1 MMKRQPNGT
10 WRSTRQP
17 IVVSAE
23 ILRARWVEAETFRL
37 KCIGLPSFEAIADQ
51 ISRVGRGQAQPMVA
65 IPDGVTFPLDYK
77 ITRQACHKAFRKA
90 IAREPALE
98 LAEFRKLDTMR
109 CEEMLMNLQPGIR
122 KGNARAIEV
131 GVKVLDHEAKINN
144 YGPQGRRPE
153 TAVQTNVSVEPPKSR
168 DELHKEAA
176 MKCNLLYEAVKILVE
191 LGVPLPQLNPPAVET
206 TATPAQEP
214 EKKEQNTDDV
224 PS

>member
-23 ILRARWVEAETFRL
+23 ILRARWVEAEASRL
-37 KCIGLPSFEAIADQ
+37 KCMGLPTFEAIAEH

-90 IAREPALE
+90 IAREPALQ
-98 LAEFRKLDTMR
+98 LAELRKLDTMR

-131 GVKVLDHEAKINN
+131 GVKVLDHKAKING
-144 YGPQGRRPE
+144 YRSHGSKPE
-153 TAVQTNVSVEPPKSR
+153 IAVQTNVSVEPPKSQA
-168 DELHKEAA
+168 ELKNQAA
-176 MKCNLLYEAVKILVE
+176 MYCLLFSDAVKVLVD
-191 LGVPLPQLNPPAVET
+191 LGVPLPQLSPPPVET
-206 TATPAQEP
+206 TATPVQEP
-214 EKKEQNTDDV
+214 QKNGTRH
-224 PS
+224 S